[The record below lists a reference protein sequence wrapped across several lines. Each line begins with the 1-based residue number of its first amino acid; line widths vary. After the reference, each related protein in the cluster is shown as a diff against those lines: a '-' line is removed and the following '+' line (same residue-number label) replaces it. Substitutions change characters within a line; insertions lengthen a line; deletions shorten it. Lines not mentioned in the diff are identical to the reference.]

1 MSFKSEFRDIKETP
15 ARNLS
20 QWETTSFPGSSLSRP
35 QERET
40 GREGEDPGSEVD
52 TIAGLSKLCDA
63 GGGSKIL
70 QGEGGVN
77 LYLKNN
83 EAMGQAY

>member
-1 MSFKSEFRDIKETP
+1 MLLQPRSQG
-15 ARNLS
+15 LS
-20 QWETTSFPGSSLSRP
+20 SNRLGRG
-35 QERET
+35 T
-40 GREGEDPGSEVD
+40 GREGEDPGNEVS

>member
-1 MSFKSEFRDIKETP
+1 M
-15 ARNLS
+15 AGN
-20 QWETTSFPGSSLSRP
+20 
-35 QERET
+35 
-40 GREGEDPGSEVD
+40 EVD